1 MKDSAKREKGH
12 GKGKT
17 AKISAAIF
25 VCLMFGANGT
35 DDSPSEKL
43 LKLFDTHISLL

>member
-1 MKDSAKREKGH
+1 VAQVKDSAKREKG
-12 GKGKT
+12 KP